1 MVPRPRNDEGTPVD
15 PVPFLVV
22 AGLTFMLT
30 LSLGP
35 LYCMAYGV
43 EFPAALLIP
52 AGVFV
57 GVTGFAYHRMV
68 RLARP
73 AHRAEVGAEGAFRRL
88 LYVAAAL
95 AVVFAAITLPL
106 LEGF

>member
-1 MVPRPRNDEGTPVD
+1 MPRRPRNNEGTPVD

-22 AGLTFMLT
+22 TGLAFMLT

-35 LYCMAYGV
+35 LYCQAYGID
-43 EFPAALLIP
+43 FPAALAIP
-52 AGVFV
+52 SGVFV
-57 GVTGFAYHRMV
+57 ATTGFAYQRMI

-73 AHRAEVGAEGAFRRL
+73 AHRSEVGAEGAFRRL

-95 AVVFAAITLPL
+95 VIIFVGITLPL

>member
-1 MVPRPRNDEGTPVD
+1 MPRRPLNNEGTPVD

-35 LYCMAYGV
+35 LYCMAYGID
-43 EFPAALLIP
+43 FPAALLIP
-52 AGVFV
+52 GGVFV
-57 GVTGFAYHRMV
+57 AVTGFAYQRMV

-88 LYVAAAL
+88 LYVAAAI
-95 AVVFAAITLPL
+95 AVVFVAITLPL

>member
-1 MVPRPRNDEGTPVD
+1 MPCRLQNNEGTPVD

-22 AGLTFMLT
+22 TGLAFMLT

-35 LYCMAYGV
+35 LYCMAYGID
-43 EFPAALLIP
+43 FPAAILIP
-52 AGVFV
+52 SGVFV
-57 GVTGFAYHRMV
+57 AVACFAYHRLI

-73 AHRAEVGAEGAFRRL
+73 EHRSFVGAEGAFRRL
-88 LYVAAAL
+88 LYVAVAL
-95 AVVFAAITLPL
+95 GIIFVAITLPL